1 MKFAKRFATV
11 QLFVSLL
18 PMSGLAG
25 DQQTPGCVQPPTD
38 TTTTTTTY
46 TVSSTDTQT
55 SVQTTSPGSTTW
67 DTLIFGTLDVVITT
81 LKL

>member
-11 QLFVSLL
+11 LLFVSLL

-25 DQQTPGCVQPPTD
+25 DQQTPGCVQPPPTTVTTD
-38 TTTTTTTY
+38 TKTSTTTATTTTL
-46 TVSSTDTQT
+46 S
-55 SVQTTSPGSTTW
+55 STTW
-67 DTLIFGTLDVVITT
+67 DTLIFGTLNVVITT